1 MYTED
6 AMLKLV
12 DLVYATACD
21 PSKWESFL
29 QALSDAVGGSGA
41 DILTMTSGDRPAVHV
56 QIGVGI
62 VGPEL
67 RREYRVA
74 GARDPFMLAA
84 KRVGFFRT
92 GAIGIGEAF
101 VPTSQLLRS
110 EFYNDVGKR
119 FDYVGGLSAVIA
131 INPKVTSAISVCRHP
146 NASFGEP
153 DVALI
158 RALMPHLQRAV
169 QVHTRLAEADAREG
183 ALCEML
189 NRIATGAALV
199 DSDGNVLFLNESA
212 RIAVAEGDGLA
223 LDHGRLCTARYR
235 ETLILQNLIA
245 GASRTTDG
253 EGSHPGGILLVERP
267 SGKRSFQVVVS
278 PMSTSNMEV
287 LAPPL
292 ARAIVFIVNPD
303 HAPEPDGVLIRRFY
317 GFSRAEA
324 DVALLLL
331 HDRTAQE
338 IADLLCVSINTV
350 RFHIKH
356 MLSKAGAR
364 RQSELVRLLLETSQ
378 LRQPPACQDSTISL
392 RPGMP

>member
-169 QVHTRLAEADAREG
+169 QVHTRLAEADARRRAHPVRG
-183 ALCEML
+183 KGRAHLC
-189 NRIATGAALV
+189 A
-199 DSDGNVLFLNESA
+199 SA
-212 RIAVAEGDGLA
+212 ERHQRSSFSPMADAGIMKGDPMP
-223 LDHGRLCTARYR
+223 
-235 ETLILQNLIA
+235 TL
-245 GASRTTDG
+245 
-253 EGSHPGGILLVERP
+253 PPRP
-267 SGKRSFQVVVS
+267 S
-278 PMSTSNMEV
+278 
-287 LAPPL
+287 
-292 ARAIVFIVNPD
+292 
-303 HAPEPDGVLIRRFY
+303 
-317 GFSRAEA
+317 
-324 DVALLLL
+324 
-331 HDRTAQE
+331 
-338 IADLLCVSINTV
+338 
-350 RFHIKH
+350 
-356 MLSKAGAR
+356 
-364 RQSELVRLLLETSQ
+364 LEQ
-378 LRQPPACQDSTISL
+378 LP
-392 RPGMP
+392 